1 MEKTYE
7 SFSEKYVKEYK
18 REEELLGL
26 TELSLTQ
33 REKFKLKDIS
43 DINDKA
49 MFLKNVQK
57 IDISN
62 NYISKLKL
70 KNFQYYQ
77 H

>member
-49 MFLKNVQK
+49 MFLKMFK
-57 IDISN
+57 
-62 NYISKLKL
+62 KLI
-70 KNFQYYQ
+70 YQ
-77 H
+77 IITYQN